1 MLVGY
6 YRLAAL
12 LAVYVLIAVGC
23 AAGPSRAPEGLP
35 AESPFT
41 GLPGGTGRPVL
52 AVKIDNA
59 VPARPPTGVAEADL
73 VYLEPVEGGVTR
85 LLAIY
90 SSRLPRTLG
99 PVRSVRES
107 DLTLLRQFGRPA
119 LIFSG
124 EAPELLPALRQA
136 PLVPLS
142 PAEVGQAFVR
152 DPRRPAPFNLY
163 ARTGPLLAA
172 AGRAGVPAD
181 IGFRFGPA
189 PPGGAAVPEQVVRF
203 ERATFTAQWSPP
215 ESRWLVSMDDAPL
228 RSVDGNRLGA
238 TTVVVQFVP
247 IRPSTIR
254 DTSGAVSPYVETL
267 GGGTAL
273 VLRDGLAY
281 DARWSRPTPSSGTT
295 FTTPD
300 GAALPFARGPV
311 WVVLAPA

>member
-1 MLVGY
+1 MLVG

-12 LAVYVLIAVGC
+12 VAACVLLVVGC
-23 AAGPSRAPEGLP
+23 AAEPGRSPGGPP

-52 AVKIDNA
+52 TVKIDNA
-59 VPARPPTGVAEADL
+59 VPARPPTGLAEADL

-85 LLAIY
+85 LLAVY
-90 SSRLPRTLG
+90 SSRLPPTLG

-124 EAPELLPALRQA
+124 EAPELVPALRQA

-142 PAEVGQAFVR
+142 PAEVGQAFFR
-152 DPRRPAPFNLY
+152 DPSRPAPFNLY
-163 ARTGPLLAA
+163 ARTGSLLAA
-172 AGRAGVPAD
+172 ADRASVPAD

-189 PPGGAAVPEQVVRF
+189 PPGGAPAPEQVVRF
-203 ERATFTAQWSPP
+203 ERATFTARWSPP

-228 RSVDGNRLGA
+228 QSADGTRLGA
-238 TTVVVQFVP
+238 ATVVVQFVP
-247 IRPSTIR
+247 VRPSTIQ
-254 DTSGAVSPYVETL
+254 DTSGAASPYVETL

-281 DARWSRPTPSSGTT
+281 DARWSRAGPSTGTT
-295 FTTPD
+295 FTMPD